1 MTPKTPTGFVVGSF
15 AARLINPRSL
25 YVLPNGDVLTAEAT
39 GRNGTAGQITL
50 LRDADGNGIAETR
63 TVFLSGLHQ
72 PFGMLLLG
80 DTFYV
85 AATAAVWQFAYRS
98 EEHTSELQSLMR
110 RSYAVFCLKKNRIYE
125 NTKQS

>member
-1 MTPKTPTGFVVGSF
+1 MIRRPPRSTRTDTLFPYTTRFRSAGSGERVVPLPRLPPPDTRMSHVRVSQPIGWPQGMTPQTPTGFVVGSF

-63 TVFLSGLHQ
+63 TVFLSG
-72 PFGMLLLG
+72 
-80 DTFYV
+80 
-85 AATAAVWQFAYRS
+85 
-98 EEHTSELQSLMR
+98 
-110 RSYAVFCLKKNRIYE
+110 
-125 NTKQS
+125 